1 MKIWTCSSTWLW
13 NPGAQ
18 AGETRFQIQME
29 LAQAVNHNYQKSSLQ
44 ISLNLAQVLFINGK
58 RFSSLT
64 PGVGGLSEVVKNFI
78 VKTIT
83 CLLAKVLFQQTFLPL
98 IPTCKRWQLWARKTQ
113 FLISISLLVF
123 GWDIF
128 MLRNFRS
135 SNGRSMKYSCHEC
148 DDHKSLNE
156 Q

>member
-44 ISLNLAQVLFINGK
+44 ISLNLAQVLFINGNK
-58 RFSSLT
+58 FSSLT
-64 PGVGGLSEVVKNFI
+64 PGVGGLSEVVENFI

-83 CLLAKVLFQQTFLPL
+83 CLLARVLFQQTFLPL